1 MTTVLATTDDLPE
14 LRAALDRR
22 RELGLDLYDEVWE
35 GVYRIVNAPGPR
47 HAAIQATLL
56 AILEPL
62 AEERGIVAL
71 GPANIGVPDDHRIPD
86 ACLVEPSVIG
96 TSAWLERAELV
107 VEILSPDDATFEKLD
122 FYTAHGVRELL
133 VADWRDRS
141 VRVFALQEGQAER
154 DRSEVLGMSTAELET
169 EIDWPPLDG

>member
-107 VEILSPDDATFEKLD
+107 VQILSPDEPSRAKID
-122 FYTAHGVRELL
+122 FYAARAVAEYLQIDADMSDASLWALSSDAAPQL
-133 VADWRDRS
+133 VDRS
-141 VRVFALQEGQAER
+141 GVLPELDLATLRER
-154 DRSEVLGMSTAELET
+154 LRRR
-169 EIDWPPLDG
+169 